1 MSLTN
6 DQNEPGNTSSSFYTE
21 EDELF
26 DYIHNLEDDK
36 INEMLSKKVLP
47 IWDYKSKENQ
57 NSTVLNIS
65 VFKKSLK
72 ITQILI
78 DYCKDKKPEK
88 VKEFIN
94 TPNDQG
100 VTPLHY
106 ASFRGEVQIIKLLIE
121 NGADITKLTNRQLN
135 VIHYSAQGN
144 KPNSLMFFYLLFKE
158 NKDLENNSN
167 LILEKDGGGSTSL
180 HWAVYSLAED
190 YLLFLLNL
198 DIFDSFIK
206 KQNFVNQ
213 LDNQGY
219 SALHLSV
226 SSKSP
231 RIAMKLLQ
239 NGANPS
245 LVDKDGLT
253 PLQLAIE
260 KKQYEIINIL
270 KNTESCQCCNIKAPM
285 KQEKKSIKNIIL
297 IFFVQII
304 SSIIFCW
311 WIFPIFLNYYNNLL
325 FFVYIFL
332 FFLFFLIYIILL
344 NKNPGIKPKKDL
356 EFLKRLIDD
365 NKDLTRYCY
374 KCFIRKT
381 RHSKHCIICDN
392 CYDKFDH
399 HCFWI
404 NKCVAK
410 KNYCWFFI
418 FLFESVFY
426 LIYIVCISIINLSKI
441 IGLIISDDEYSINEF
456 CEGFYITNFFLNLC
470 ERSFDDKLIIPLT
483 INSILILA
491 ILSFLIPEFL
501 LLILHI
507 HVCCSNYKRKKYRT
521 TTASTLSS
529 ASLMNANDSFISDN

>member
-6 DQNEPGNTSSSFYTE
+6 KQNEPDNISSSIYTE
-21 EDELF
+21 EEELF
-26 DYIHNLEDDK
+26 DYIHNLEEDK
-36 INEMLSKKVLP
+36 INEMLNKNLLP
-47 IWDYKSKENQ
+47 IWEYKSKENQ

-65 VFKKSLK
+65 VYKKSLK
-72 ITQILI
+72 ITQIFI
-78 DYCKDKKPEK
+78 DYCKDKKPEIL
-88 VKEFIN
+88 KEFIN
-94 TPNDQG
+94 TSNDQG

-106 ASFRGEVQIIKLLIE
+106 ASFRGEVPIIKLLIE
-121 NGADITKLTNRQLN
+121 NGADINKLTNRQLN

-144 KPNSLMFFYLLFKE
+144 KPNALMYFYILFKE
-158 NKDLENNSN
+158 NKDLKDKSH

-190 YLLFLLNL
+190 YLLYLLNL

-270 KNTESCQCCNIKAPM
+270 KNSESCQCCNIKAPM
-285 KQEKKSIKNIIL
+285 KQEKKTNRNIIL
-297 IFFVQII
+297 IFIVQII
-304 SSIIFCW
+304 SSFILCW
-311 WIFPIFLNYYNNLL
+311 WIFPIFCFYYNDLH
-325 FFVYIFL
+325 FFLYIFL
-332 FFLFFLIYIILL
+332 LFLFFLIYIILL
-344 NKNPGIKPKKDL
+344 KKNPGIKPKKDL
-356 EFLKRLIDD
+356 EFLKSLIDN
-365 NKDLTRYCY
+365 NKDLTKYCY
-374 KCFIRKT
+374 KCFVRKT
-381 RHSKHCIICDN
+381 RNSKHCIICDN
-392 CYDKFDH
+392 CYEKFDH

-410 KNYCWFFI
+410 KNYRWFFI

-426 LIYIVCISIINLSKI
+426 LIFIVSIAIINLIKMI
-441 IGLIISDDEYSINEF
+441 NLKKSDDKYSIKIF
-456 CEGFYITNFFLNLC
+456 CEEFYITKYFSDKC
-470 ERSFDDKLIIPLT
+470 QKSFDDNLIAPII
-483 INSILILA
+483 INIILMLA
-491 ILSFLIPEFL
+491 ILFFLIPEFL

-529 ASLMNANDSFISDN
+529 VSLMNSNDSFISDD